1 MSGTKTQS
9 RLLNGAKSKIFAKI
23 SAALVACIFLLGTGL
38 PVFALP
44 SENNYAPIGL
54 TSKSYTVSGHLT
66 LYQLVD
72 DLGEVYNLDL
82 NNGNYELSIAPS
94 SGYVTAVYKGIL
106 TASRVYSFTN
116 WDGTDPE
123 RTVFGNYTRRDQ
135 FTIGTISGQNA
146 QRVSAETIE
155 SSANL
160 NNHSTSKIRQE
171 TSSLVDI
178 DTYGVFDSQFLGS
191 NLTLGVQVEVFA
203 TYRVPVTSTNFNTVI
218 DALSTQTVAVT
229 AGTSSSCTVNA
240 FASDLNTL
248 ELLEEMDAYLDSI
261 SRYQQSTYG
270 AVLNAISV
278 MQTSN
283 AHLSSIISYLAQCSS
298 YLSDILADTGSI
310 YGEVSAIYNM
320 LDDYLYNASASTAAA
335 AIESEN
341 AALQE
346 ENASMDAAI
355 ESLLPDVESEIAMLE
370 EDTEFNRMGTRRQ
383 PFLFWRRVSEYL
395 LSYDNLGLA
404 ATGLIVVSLAC
415 FLVYLLRL

>member
-1 MSGTKTQS
+1 MTGIKT
-9 RLLNGAKSKIFAKI
+9 RLRQLKTLRSKIL
-23 SAALVACIFLLGTGL
+23 SLMAATLLLLGSSL
-38 PVFALP
+38 PAYALP

-54 TSKSYTVSGHLT
+54 TSQSYTVAGHLT

-94 SGYVTAVYKGIL
+94 SGYVTAIYKGIM
-106 TASRVYSFTN
+106 TASRKYSFTD

-160 NNHSTSKIRQE
+160 NNHSTSRIRQE
-171 TSSLVDI
+171 TSNLVDI

-191 NLTLGVQVEVFA
+191 DLTLGVQVEVFA

-218 DALSTQTVAVT
+218 DALATQTVAIT
-229 AGTSSSCTVNA
+229 AGTSSSCTINA

-283 AHLSSIISYLAQCSS
+283 AHLSSIISYLAQCSN

-320 LDDYLYNASASTAAA
+320 LDEYLNPSAAEEASSNLESIQESIESQAAVADEAVESAIPSAESELAVLESYSGVVDLQTTHATAINFWKQVGEYILDPINLGAAA
-335 AIESEN
+335 SVLI
-341 AALQE
+341 AA
-346 ENASMDAAI
+346 S
-355 ESLLPDVESEIAMLE
+355 V
-370 EDTEFNRMGTRRQ
+370 
-383 PFLFWRRVSEYL
+383 
-395 LSYDNLGLA
+395 LA
-404 ATGLIVVSLAC
+404 FIV
-415 FLVYLLRL
+415 FLLRL